1 MSQVAIVTDS
11 LADIP
16 DSLMRELGITA
27 VPTLVHFG
35 EATFRDKVDLS
46 AAEFY
51 ERLASSPTLPT
62 TSQPSPGAFEEVYRQ
77 LAQSTDQIISI
88 HTTTAITGTYNSA
101 LVASKTIPGVKIA
114 VIDSRQITMALGWL
128 VVMAARAAQSGDSL
142 PEIMGLIL
150 DTIPR
155 AHIIAMLDT
164 LEYAQ
169 RSGRLGKA
177 SALVGTL
184 LNVKPIVALGDG
196 EVVPVEKV
204 RTPHRALER
213 LTEIV
218 LGSGPIQQ
226 VAVMHA
232 AAQDL
237 AVQLK
242 DLLAQRLDEDEILIG
257 ETGPVLGTGVGPG
270 AVGIAWVNGK
280 Y

>member
-16 DSLMRELGITA
+16 DAIMQEMGIAT
-27 VPTLVHFG
+27 VPALVHFG
-35 EATFRDKVDLS
+35 DTTFRDKVDLT

-51 ERLASSPTLPT
+51 ERLTSSPTLPT
-62 TSQPSPGAFEEVYRQ
+62 TSQPSPGAFEEVYRR
-77 LAQSTDQIISI
+77 LAQETDQIISI
-88 HTTTAITGTYNSA
+88 HTTTALTGIYNSA
-101 LVASKTIPGVKIA
+101 LVASKSIPGVKIA
-114 VIDSRQITMALGWL
+114 VIDSRQVTMALGWL
-128 VVMAARAAQSGDSL
+128 VVMAARASANGASL

-204 RTPHRALER
+204 RTPRRALER
-213 LTEIV
+213 LSEIV
-218 LGSGPIQQ
+218 LGSGPIQE

-232 AAQDL
+232 ASAEL
-237 AVQLK
+237 AGQLK
-242 DLLAQRLDEDEILIG
+242 EILSQTLEPDAILLG